1 MNYKLDGRNLF
12 IFGVYPKVD
21 YNQECIAL
29 SGVFNLPKRK
39 GTTEYNWGNSI
50 EPFVDKE
57 DIEMEGRTLTLKAC
71 LRGQSSADYRS
82 KLDSYKSACIACRKL
97 WTEFGEFDVVV
108 KDAIEI
114 EEYPGCNMAI
124 ITTKFWQQNI
134 LLPELIVNPSGNS
147 NELIDNFSL
156 SRDFGIY
163 IASRKADKSIAKR
176 IEISTTLPYTR
187 TQYREARDVTFN
199 CSMIGNDLQS
209 LYVKMMQFQTLCIRP
224 GIRVLMLSGN
234 ENYNLYFKDGI
245 TVKARLN
252 TLLTFDL
259 KCRVIT

>member
-1 MNYKLDGRNLF
+1 MNYKLDGRNIF

-21 YNQECIAL
+21 YSQECIAFG
-29 SGVFNLPKRK
+29 GVFDLPKRK
-39 GTTEYNWGNSI
+39 GTTEYNWGSSI

-57 DIEMEGRTLTLKAC
+57 DIELEGRTLILKVC
-71 LRGQSSADYRS
+71 LKGQSSADYRS

-97 WTEFGEFDVVV
+97 WTKFGEFDVVV

-114 EEYPGCNMAI
+114 EEYSGCNMAI

-134 LLPELIVNPSGNS
+134 LLPELTIKPYGHGDA
-147 NELIDNFSL
+147 LLDGFSL
-156 SRDFGIY
+156 NRDFGIY
-163 IASRKADKSIAKR
+163 IAARKADKNVAKR
-176 IEISTTLPYTR
+176 IEINTTLPYTQ
-187 TQYREARDVTFN
+187 TKYREARDITLS

-209 LYVKMMQFQTLCIRP
+209 LYTKMMQFQTLCIRP
-224 GIRVLMLSGN
+224 GIRTLTLTGN
-234 ENYNLYFKDGI
+234 DDRTLYFKDGI